1 MPTTTQEMENDWNAK
16 NTIILMSKQSSNDTA
31 IIKSLIIIKKIKT
44 LQRGTNICRRN
55 SRNMEK
61 HRLCFQFK

>member
-1 MPTTTQEMENDWNAK
+1 
-16 NTIILMSKQSSNDTA
+16 MSKQNFKDTA
-31 IIKSLIIIKKIKT
+31 IIKSLIIIIKKKKT

-61 HRLCFQFK
+61 HRLRFQSK